1 MDHGV
6 EADHFRMP
14 LAASVAPQVE
24 CEHAAVCAQP
34 FSGSSPLAAITGRAV
49 EQEKPGLW
57 PLPTEP
63 GKPDGAAPQGDS
75 TWAQRAAARRSASTS
90 PGSGA
95 SG

>member
-1 MDHGV
+1 L
-6 EADHFRMP
+6 P

-24 CEHAAVCAQP
+24 REHAAVCAEP
-34 FSGSSPLAAITGRAV
+34 FSGSSPLAGMTGRAV

-57 PLPTEP
+57 PLPVQS
-63 GKPDGAAPQGDS
+63 GKTDGAAPQGDA
-75 TWAQRAAARRSASTS
+75 TRAQRAAARRSASTS